1 MSFSFPHLVWIF
13 QKAFSGLSYFETLIW
28 LMIDVVTIGLL
39 PLGLLDVHRFRVWR
53 AALWEIL
60 SFLLLLPHCHSQLG
74 HHYLT
79 YLKQWSAVLR
89 ICYTWWM
96 MIFSN
101 TTDPSAWFPSL
112 SLWHI
117 LPYILQ
123 PLWNLDTVPL
133 QLSCH
138 YSWSKFTSTHTLEG
152 GIITTVFII
161 FLHIEIASQ
170 SLHAHSHILLLDI
183 SLLYCFTLHT
193 NYSACLAS
201 KYCWAVNIM
210 LLKLIFSNNVRSLLV
225 YVRVQLPEASTPP
238 AFYDYITIRP
248 RRPISWVHFICN
260 VDFNIVRCWLI

>member
-1 MSFSFPHLVWIF
+1 MSFLAWAWATLTTMQIDDWCCHYWSSP
-13 QKAFSGLSYFETLIW
+13 SGSSW
-28 LMIDVVTIGLL
+28 C
-39 PLGLLDVHRFRVWR
+39 RFRVWR
-53 AALWEIL
+53 AALWAIL
-60 SFLLLLPHCHSQLG
+60 SFLLLLPHWHSQLG

-170 SLHAHSHILLLDI
+170 SLHTHSHILLLDI

-210 LLKLIFSNNVRSLLV
+210 LLKLIFSINVRSLLV

>member
-1 MSFSFPHLVWIF
+1 
-13 QKAFSGLSYFETLIW
+13 
-28 LMIDVVTIGLL
+28 MIDVVTIGPL
-39 PLGLLDVHRFRVWR
+39 PLGLLDVDSEYGE
-53 AALWEIL
+53 L
-60 SFLLLLPHCHSQLG
+60 HCEQFYPSCCFFHIDIPNWDIIIWHIWNNEVRCWGYVTHGGWWYLVIQLIPQPDSLHS
-74 HHYLT
+74 HSDIFFHT
-79 YLKQWSAVLR
+79 
-89 ICYTWWM
+89 
-96 MIFSN
+96 FSN
-101 TTDPSAWFPSL
+101 HSGIWTLSHSSCPVTIPDPNSHP
-112 SLWHI
+112 H
-117 LPYILQ
+117 
-123 PLWNLDTVPL
+123 
-133 QLSCH
+133 
-138 YSWSKFTSTHTLEG
+138 THTLEG

-170 SLHAHSHILLLDI
+170 SLHTHSHILLLDI

>member
-1 MSFSFPHLVWIF
+1 MSFSFPHQVWIF
-13 QKAFSGLSYFETLIW
+13 QKVFSGLGLSNFDNYADWW
-28 LMIDVVTIGLL
+28 LMLSLFAIGPL
-39 PLGLLDVHRFRVWR
+39 PLGLLDVDSEYGE
-53 AALWEIL
+53 L
-60 SFLLLLPHCHSQLG
+60 HCEQFYPSCCFFHIDIPNWDIIIWHIWNNEVRCWG
-74 HHYLT
+74 YVTHGGWWYLVI
-79 YLKQWSAVLR
+79 Q
-89 ICYTWWM
+89 
-96 MIFSN
+96 
-101 TTDPSAWFPSL
+101 L

-170 SLHAHSHILLLDI
+170 SLHTHSHILLLDI

-248 RRPISWVHFICN
+248 RRPISWVHFTCN
-260 VDFNIVRCWLI
+260 VDFYIVRCWLI

>member
-1 MSFSFPHLVWIF
+1 MSFSFPHQVWIF
-13 QKAFSGLSYFETLIW
+13 QKVFSGLSYFETLIW

-101 TTDPSAWFPSL
+101 TTDPSPWFPSL

-170 SLHAHSHILLLDI
+170 SLHTHSHILLLDI

-210 LLKLIFSNNVRSLLV
+210 LMKLILLTLCKVTFGLCKSAAARSI
-225 YVRVQLPEASTPP
+225 YSTS
-238 AFYDYITIRP
+238 IL
-248 RRPISWVHFICN
+248 
-260 VDFNIVRCWLI
+260 WLHNYKTKTTD